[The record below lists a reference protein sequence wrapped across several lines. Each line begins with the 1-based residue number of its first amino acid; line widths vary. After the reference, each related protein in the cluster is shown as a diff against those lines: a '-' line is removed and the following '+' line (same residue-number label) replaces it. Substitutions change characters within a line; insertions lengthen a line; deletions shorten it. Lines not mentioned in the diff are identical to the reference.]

1 MIHNQAPIHQGN
13 YDPAYLAQNIHYAL
27 LGNNQMSPTDPTAA
41 EMSSYPNTF
50 LLNKSLFKVHAEHH
64 HTFSPYWMKQFEP
77 VGHIDPTFANAIG
90 IGPATQKS
98 AYMGTFR
105 DKIKLKTKLSA
116 KGNVSVSQ
124 TPTYNGLAEGPVG
137 LISAMP
143 MSLLPISYS
152 PSHGVPREMT
162 ASSLPT
168 PMLSTF
174 RKHALVYSTCLSKRQ
189 LNIKKSPVLSD

>member
-124 TPTYNGLAEGPVG
+124 TPTYNGLAEGPGWTNIGYADVPATDQLFTITWCSQG
-137 LISAMP
+137 DDSIIAP
-143 MSLLPISYS
+143 YS
-152 PSHGVPREMT
+152 NAFHIQETCTGVFHV
-162 ASSLPT
+162 S
-168 PMLSTF
+168 F
-174 RKHALVYSTCLSKRQ
+174 
-189 LNIKKSPVLSD
+189 